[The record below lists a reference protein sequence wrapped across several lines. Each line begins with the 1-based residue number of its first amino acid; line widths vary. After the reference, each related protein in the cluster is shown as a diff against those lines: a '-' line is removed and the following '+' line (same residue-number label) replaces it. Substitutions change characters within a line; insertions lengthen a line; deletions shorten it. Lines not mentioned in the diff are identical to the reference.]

1 MASGGSSA
9 AAEYLANLHTHYT
22 GYPSVSQTPLEFVR
36 SEARLDYS
44 SVWLLSA
51 GGGNV
56 DIRRTVRHAVLQEP
70 GQLTLLCAATNS
82 AAAQQLRQVTAD
94 VIEYN
99 LPTGKDGFLATNSLA
114 AFLILLARSYSTFA
128 GKSFPKSLEDLL
140 RNGLKDTVSF
150 SALDQLIEPILS
162 REVWLVPFDPAMGPV
177 ATDLESRFSEAAL
190 GSIKLS
196 DLRNFAHGRHH
207 WIAKNESTSA
217 VLAVSSGA
225 SRHLV
230 RSTLKLIPP
239 SVPRAE
245 LALVDDPLLGP
256 VAGIFATMRIA
267 ELAGAHK
274 GLDPGRPGVPRFGSQ
289 LYCLSTA
296 PGPASEKSQDL
307 QAIRRKFHQPIHLV
321 RVSPLY
327 ETWREHLANFLSDI
341 YASPIHAIVFDYD
354 GTLVDV
360 ADRFDPPRQ
369 EIREQLLRL
378 LNAGVKIGIATGRG
392 KSVRRDLRQ
401 VIPREMWADVTIG
414 YHNGAEIGPLESD
427 LLPGAEIDLVPAIAR
442 CKTEIE
448 KTAKIAQ
455 LIELSWSRFQLS
467 AQWRKP
473 QLGWKLLD
481 VLKPIVQAA
490 GGHDVQIVSSGHSV
504 DILSKTISK
513 RNVVLQLAQTI
524 WNRLEQHSRSGR
536 SRMVSGERSRAS

>member
-1 MASGGSSA
+1 
-9 AAEYLANLHTHYT
+9 
-22 GYPSVSQTPLEFVR
+22 
-36 SEARLDYS
+36 
-44 SVWLLSA
+44 
-51 GGGNV
+51 
-56 DIRRTVRHAVLQEP
+56 
-70 GQLTLLCAATNS
+70 
-82 AAAQQLRQVTAD
+82 
-94 VIEYN
+94 
-99 LPTGKDGFLATNSLA
+99 
-114 AFLILLARSYSTFA
+114 
-128 GKSFPKSLEDLL
+128 
-140 RNGLKDTVSF
+140 
-150 SALDQLIEPILS
+150 
-162 REVWLVPFDPAMGPV
+162 
-177 ATDLESRFSEAAL
+177 
-190 GSIKLS
+190 
-196 DLRNFAHGRHH
+196 
-207 WIAKNESTSA
+207 
-217 VLAVSSGA
+217 
-225 SRHLV
+225 
-230 RSTLKLIPP
+230 
-239 SVPRAE
+239 
-245 LALVDDPLLGP
+245 
-256 VAGIFATMRIA
+256 
-267 ELAGAHK
+267 
-274 GLDPGRPGVPRFGSQ
+274 VPRFGSQ
-289 LYCLSTA
+289 LYRLSTA
-296 PGPASEKSQDL
+296 PGPASEKSQHL

-327 ETWREHLANFLSDI
+327 QTWCEHLEKFLSDI

-360 ADRFDPPRQ
+360 ADRFDPPKQ

-427 LLPGAEIDLVPAIAR
+427 LLPGADIDLDPAIAR

-490 GGHDVQIVSSGHSV
+490 GGHDLQIVSSGHSV

-513 RNVVLQLAQTI
+513 RNVVLRLAKQYGIDLSSILGLGDQGWYPGNDHELLSHTPS
-524 WNRLEQHSRSGR
+524 LSVDQ
-536 SRMVSGERSRAS
+536 VSGDPSTCWRLSPPLVKGPAATLWYLGKLVSNKKGAGVRFSKGSLMK